1 MATNLCSR
9 TRPKYCTVKELA
21 EELNCCVQQVYK
33 TLKRPEMQSCI
44 KKIGSAGIRIDKQEY
59 YRVAEQIYR

>member
-9 TRPKYCTVKELA
+9 TRPKYYTVKELA

-59 YRVAEQIYR
+59 YRILEQIYR

>member
-9 TRPKYCTVKELA
+9 ARTQYIKVKDLAKELDVT
-21 EELNCCVQQVYK
+21 VQNIYK
-33 TLKRPEMQSCI
+33 EFKRPEMATCV